1 MKLLSPSLGAGRY
14 AAALARPYSQSV
26 VASVEDVKP
35 TSVKP
40 KPFSEVPRVPSLPL
54 VGSSWMYWRLVGKYH
69 PDRRHIA
76 AADMYR
82 KYGPV
87 VAERLPGRYSLVHLF
102 SANDFRTLYQEEGKM
117 PFRMGA
123 TAFKR
128 YRESRPQYYDNI
140 GILNLQGQEWY
151 NVRSKTQPYTLRPRT
166 IMSYVPGMDLIAED
180 ALRLIEKTRDD
191 KKEVDDCYTILYRW
205 ALESVMLA
213 SADTR
218 AGCLEDPLPPTSDGA
233 AFLQDMNDVFGCLQ
247 IFGYRFPYF
256 RYFRTPTWRKFEK
269 SMDAFTLRLF
279 KHIQEAANRLKT
291 RKTDQEYTI
300 LEHLLVEKKLGF
312 GEILSFMSDFIMGGA
327 DTTSS
332 SATFCIYNLAKNPE
346 AQEKARQEVLSVVG
360 ENCQAV
366 ESRHLSNLPYVKAC
380 LKESLRLNP
389 VLSGVFR
396 KLDHDVVMS
405 GYTIPAGT
413 PVFTENY
420 VASQLEEN
428 FTNAHAFLPERWL
441 KSEEQR
447 DDWNLHPYASL
458 PFSFGPRMCLGRRM
472 AELEVWIL
480 LVKLLS
486 KYRIEYHYEDIGF
499 VGKLANAPDKP
510 ARFRFVE
517 LEPNA

>member
-1 MKLLSPSLGAGRY
+1 MRRATAPALMQRHAKF
-14 AAALARPYSQSV
+14 AARAYSQPA
-26 VASVEDVKP
+26 VASASDEDVKST
-35 TSVKP
+35 TSRTKAR
-40 KPFSEVPRVPSLPL
+40 PFSDVPRIPSLPL

-69 PDRRHIA
+69 PDRRHLA
-76 AADMYR
+76 AIDMHK

-87 VAERLPGRYSLVHLF
+87 VAEKLPGRYSLVHLF
-102 SANDFRTLYQEEGKM
+102 NADDFRTLYQEEGKT

-123 TAFKR
+123 TAFKK
-128 YRESRPQYYDNI
+128 YRETRPEYYANV
-140 GILNLQGQEWY
+140 GILNMQGQEWY

-166 IMSYVPGMDLIAED
+166 IMSYVPGMDAIAQD
-180 ALRLIEKTRDD
+180 ALQLIQESRDQ
-191 KKEVDDCYTILYRW
+191 KGEVEDVYPILYRW
-205 ALESVMLA
+205 ALESVTLA

-218 AGCLEDPLPPTSDGA
+218 VGCLDNPLHPGSDGA
-233 AFLQDMNDVFGCLQ
+233 AFLEDMNSVFNCLQ

-269 SMDAFTLRLF
+269 SMDAFTHRLF
-279 KHIQEAANRLKT
+279 KHIQEAAKRLQTTEK
-291 RKTDQEYTI
+291 DQEYTI

-312 GEILSFMSDFIMGGA
+312 GEILAFMSDFIMGGA

-332 SATFCIYNLAKNPE
+332 SATFCLYNLAKNPE
-346 AQEKARQEVLSVVG
+346 AQERARQEVLSVVG
-360 ENCQAV
+360 ENCTAV
-366 ESRHLSNLPYVKAC
+366 ESRHLNNLPYLKAC
-380 LKESLRLNP
+380 LKESLRFNP

-428 FTNAHAFLPERWL
+428 FTNAAAFLPERWV
-441 KSEEQR
+441 KTEEQR
-447 DDWNLHPYASL
+447 DNWVLHPFASL

-480 LVKLLS
+480 LVKLLV

-499 VGKLANAPDKP
+499 LGKLANAPDKP
-510 ARFRFVE
+510 ARFRFIE
-517 LEPNA
+517 M

>member
-1 MKLLSPSLGAGRY
+1 MKPLFPSLVPWRN
-14 AAALARPYSQSV
+14 AAAFARPYSQT
-26 VASVEDVKP
+26 VAVAVEDAKP
-35 TSVKP
+35 ASVKP
-40 KPFSEVPRVPSLPL
+40 KPFSQVPRVPSLPL

-69 PDRRHIA
+69 PDRRHLA
-76 AADMYR
+76 AVDMHR

-102 SANDFRTLYQEEGKM
+102 SADDFRTLYQEEGKM

-123 TAFKR
+123 TAFKK
-128 YRESRPQYYDNI
+128 YRESRPQYYANI

-180 ALRLIEKTRDD
+180 ALQLIHKTRDD

-205 ALESVMLA
+205 ALE
-213 SADTR
+213 
-218 AGCLEDPLPPTSDGA
+218 TSDGA

-256 RYFRTPTWRKFEK
+256 RYFHTPTWRKFEK

-279 KHIQEAANRLKT
+279 KHIQEAANRLQT
-291 RKTDQEYTI
+291 RHSDEEYTI

-332 SATFCIYNLAKNPE
+332 SATFCVYNLARNPE
-346 AQEKARQEVLSVVG
+346 AQERARQEVLSVVG
-360 ENCQAV
+360 ENCRAV
-366 ESRHLSNLPYVKAC
+366 EPQHLNNLPYVKAC

-447 DDWNLHPYASL
+447 DDWTLHPYASL

-486 KYRIEYHYEDIGF
+486 KYKIEYHYEDIGF

-510 ARFRFVE
+510 ARFRFIE
-517 LEPNA
+517 LKPEC

>member
-1 MKLLSPSLGAGRY
+1 MRHLTPPLRLWRS
-14 AAALARPYSQSV
+14 AASSTRQYSQPV
-26 VASVEDVKP
+26 VASIEDEKP
-35 TSVKP
+35 AAIKP

-54 VGSSWMYWRLVGKYH
+54 VGSSWMYWRAVGKYH
-69 PDRRHIA
+69 PDRRHLA
-76 AADMYR
+76 AADMNR
-82 KYGPV
+82 KYGPI

-102 SANDFRTLYQEEGKM
+102 SADDFRTLYQEEGKM

-123 TAFKR
+123 TAFKK
-128 YRESRPQYYDNI
+128 YRESRPQYYANI

-151 NVRSKTQPYTLRPRT
+151 KVRSKTQPYTLRPRT

-180 ALRLIEKTRDD
+180 ALQLIDKTRDE
-191 KKEVDDCYTILYRW
+191 KKEVEDCYTILYRW

-218 AGCLEDPLPPTSDGA
+218 IGCLADPLPPGSDGA

-279 KHIQEAANRLKT
+279 KHIQEAANRLRT
-291 RKTDQEYTI
+291 RQSDQEYTI

-332 SATFCIYNLAKNPE
+332 SATFCVYNLAKNPD

-360 ENCQAV
+360 EDCRVV
-366 ESRHLSNLPYVKAC
+366 ESRHLNNLPYLKAC
-380 LKESLRLNP
+380 LKESLRINP

-428 FTNAHAFLPERWL
+428 FTHAHKFMPERWL

-447 DDWNLHPYASL
+447 DDWVLHPYASL

-480 LVKLLS
+480 LVKLLV
-486 KYRIEYHYEDIGF
+486 KYKIEYHYEDIGF

-517 LEPNA
+517 LKR